1 MDDAVQQSEQSVA
14 HLAELHRSHE
24 RSTTRIQRMANG
36 VTSRLGRPATL
47 AIVLLL
53 ILAWMVGNY
62 VARRM
67 GVEALEDFPFP
78 DLAFVATLAAV
89 LIALAILTTQQ
100 HQDQL
105 AARRAELTLQIA
117 VLSEKKIAKLIE
129 LMEEQRRDN
138 PMLASRVDKE
148 AETMARSLEP
158 EESLAQLDTATTA

>member
-1 MDDAVQQSEQSVA
+1 MSDDAQGQAQSVA

-24 RSTTRIQRMANG
+24 QATPAIQRVANKL
-36 VTSRLGRPATL
+36 TSRLGRPGTL

-53 ILAWMVGNY
+53 ILGWMCGNY
-62 VARRM
+62 VAKRL
-67 GVEALEDFPFP
+67 GVQALEEFPFP
-78 DLAFVATLAAV
+78 DLAFVATIAAV

-105 AARRAELTLQIA
+105 AERRAELTLQIA
-117 VLSEKKIAKLIE
+117 VLSEQKMAKLID

-148 AETMARSLEP
+148 AEEMARSLVP
-158 EESLAQLDTATTA
+158 EESIAQLDAAGT